1 MNLTEIFDLNPFAL
15 LRLFEAF
22 WMPVLILLG
31 ACFLIARNDEKHSG
45 KPAFPGKS
53 VVAFTLMNKGAWVG
67 FLGMCTM
74 LVAFV
79 LDDTVWSVVRIGLIL
94 CCTGFGASFWVGK
107 WWMKWSGTYEPIP
120 SKNIYVKCYTG
131 INVFLL
137 SVTVLA
143 LVSIL
148 TIVLVEAAMFGDDFR
163 WSYVEIPF
171 KIALVIL
178 IASGIFL
185 KANLSIFSEGCYD
198 IASAEKDTPPK
209 ED

>member
-1 MNLTEIFDLNPFAL
+1 MNLNEIFDLNPFAL

-31 ACFLIARNDEKHSG
+31 ACFLMARNDEKHSG

-53 VVAFTLMNKGAWVG
+53 VVAFTLMNKGAWIG
-67 FLGMCTM
+67 FSGMCTM

-79 LDDTVWSVVRIGLIL
+79 LEETVWTVVRIGLIL
-94 CCTGFGASFWVGK
+94 CCTGFGAAFLGGK
-107 WWMKWSGTYEPIP
+107 RWMKWSGTYEPIP
-120 SKNIYVKCYTG
+120 SKNIYVKCYAG

-137 SVTVLA
+137 SVTVLT
-143 LVSIL
+143 LVTIL
-148 TIVLVEAAMFGDDFR
+148 AIVLVEAVMLGDDLR
-163 WSYVEIPF
+163 WYVIEMPF

-185 KANLSIFSEGCYD
+185 KYNLSIFSKGSYD
-198 IASAEKDTPPK
+198 IASAGKETPPK